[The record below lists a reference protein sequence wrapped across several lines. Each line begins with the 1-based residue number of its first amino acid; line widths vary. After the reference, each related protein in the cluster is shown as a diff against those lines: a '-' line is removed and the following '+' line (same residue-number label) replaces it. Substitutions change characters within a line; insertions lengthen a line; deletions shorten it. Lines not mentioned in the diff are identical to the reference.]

1 MLERRVANDG
11 HAYTYEQFLGYYGAR
26 HMVMWNAAPHASSIV
41 ATEHVAQAP
50 QTVRDAVQ
58 QPHATGA
65 ETPDKDAAG
74 PAGASSHAADAEI
87 PDKDA
92 DSSKTKSAVHVAT
105 EPVQNVLP
113 AVGSPKQVLR
123 LRGFG
128 ATSSLVPDAGTT
140 EKDADGP
147 ADSPKAKSAV
157 HAETSEED
165 EGAPAGASAQ
175 EGGDA
180 SLNHRG
186 DAVLSFSA
194 ITPGMS
200 EQGGIEQESQTQWQC
215 PICLGDFLW
224 PPTRGAFLQCSHRMC
239 EDCFADAV
247 SRTRNNRIDCPT
259 CRWEPRSEI
268 GAGSSSDTPPPP
280 PSRAANTAIAE
291 HVATE
296 PVPNLPEEAALAG
309 SLLSPIG
316 ILERRIDLQPRRR
329 TIQRE
334 ARDMIVRA
342 RHSEQIYRAGGV
354 DLDTGH
360 DLQNHFVSQD
370 MIFRTWRE
378 YLILHARA
386 TEIIGTGVQR
396 ITGEY
401 IPTTSDPNARG
412 RERFDIHVYR
422 MDGTYSRLHPG
433 SHKDAEV
440 YHFGSHLRRPHAAL
454 PFLQRDAKSMP
465 QCDKLGKKE
474 MWSLLQNSFAQYTRG
489 YIVDITDVN
498 PPVPWRLWFSNL
510 GQWTDAF
517 VGAGICT
524 VMVTQLLNKF
534 VFTITRCDDT
544 TQQVF
549 LVQHGRGRY
558 DVDFNPALSLHRMNW
573 P

>member
-1 MLERRVANDG
+1 MIERRVASDG

-26 HMVMWNAAPHASSIV
+26 HMVKWNAAPHASSIV
-41 ATEHVAQAP
+41 ATERVAQAP

-215 PICLGDFLW
+215 PICLEDFL
-224 PPTRGAFLQCSHRMC
+224 
-239 EDCFADAV
+239 
-247 SRTRNNRIDCPT
+247 
-259 CRWEPRSEI
+259 
-268 GAGSSSDTPPPP
+268 
-280 PSRAANTAIAE
+280 
-291 HVATE
+291 
-296 PVPNLPEEAALAG
+296 
-309 SLLSPIG
+309 
-316 ILERRIDLQPRRR
+316 
-329 TIQRE
+329 
-334 ARDMIVRA
+334 
-342 RHSEQIYRAGGV
+342 
-354 DLDTGH
+354 
-360 DLQNHFVSQD
+360 
-370 MIFRTWRE
+370 
-378 YLILHARA
+378 
-386 TEIIGTGVQR
+386 
-396 ITGEY
+396 
-401 IPTTSDPNARG
+401 
-412 RERFDIHVYR
+412 
-422 MDGTYSRLHPG
+422 
-433 SHKDAEV
+433 
-440 YHFGSHLRRPHAAL
+440 
-454 PFLQRDAKSMP
+454 
-465 QCDKLGKKE
+465 
-474 MWSLLQNSFAQYTRG
+474 
-489 YIVDITDVN
+489 
-498 PPVPWRLWFSNL
+498 
-510 GQWTDAF
+510 
-517 VGAGICT
+517 
-524 VMVTQLLNKF
+524 
-534 VFTITRCDDT
+534 
-544 TQQVF
+544 
-549 LVQHGRGRY
+549 
-558 DVDFNPALSLHRMNW
+558 
-573 P
+573 